1 VLVRERKKAQMMLG
15 IRVQTSIVN
24 GRTKVVKEAI
34 SRLDKIDSLVKL
46 RVTTLNRMLIQ
57 ITNQRL
63 VKAVNSCQS
72 RSVSA
77 ECETVFSKTMIQTE
91 SHLA

>member
-46 RVTTLNRMLIQ
+46 RVMILNRMLIQ

-72 RSVSA
+72 RSVIA
-77 ECETVFSKTMIQTE
+77 ECETVF
-91 SHLA
+91 